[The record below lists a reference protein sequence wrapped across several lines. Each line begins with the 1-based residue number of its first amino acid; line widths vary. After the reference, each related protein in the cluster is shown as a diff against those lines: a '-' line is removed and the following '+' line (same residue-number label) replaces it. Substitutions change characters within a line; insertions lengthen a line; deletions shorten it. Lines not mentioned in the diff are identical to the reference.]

1 MEKGRMAYGYI
12 SQLLKNHTS
21 IRLLRAD
28 NAPLIISFLFS
39 AFKEEFANPEDG
51 GIMEKELTDRLAD
64 TLYVLN
70 EADTIYPKSPS
81 EYLTDWSNSG
91 FLRKYPGSTDEYVY
105 ELTPAS
111 ELVFKWMDS
120 LEKREFIGTESRLK
134 YLFERM
140 QKLVGKTQL
149 NASERL
155 VRLETQK
162 QALEQEIENIR
173 SGKLEML
180 DDRQI
185 KEEYFLIEDT
195 AKSLLADFR
204 EVEQNFR
211 DLDRNFRRQIITT
224 SQTKGEVLSELFEQQ
239 DFLAQTDQGKSFTA
253 FWEFL
258 LSQSKQ
264 AEFEKLLERMLDIP
278 VVRQMRNENFRMEL
292 LRNNLI
298 EAGDRTNKTTNSL
311 WNQLR
316 KYLEHKSFFE
326 NKRIHEQIDEGLK
339 LIFEH
344 PEIDFTKLP
353 ALELEDTI
361 RIDLIGDRR
370 LFSPPEQ
377 VKFKKQQIE
386 EGEAVGGNES
396 LYRQFEISIPRL
408 KENISKILLK
418 KQKEVSLSE
427 LIREYP
433 IEKGLAE
440 VVAYLDI
447 ASKNEKR
454 HSVSACEEEEI
465 QIHNAQTGQV
475 FKVKIP
481 KIIFKR

>member
-1 MEKGRMAYGYI
+1 MTYEEI

-21 IRLLRAD
+21 IRLLKAD
-28 NAPLIISFLFS
+28 HAPLIISFLFS
-39 AFKEEFANPEDG
+39 AFKEGISNQEEG
-51 GIMEKELTDRLAD
+51 GIKEKELADLLSDR
-64 TLYVLN
+64 LYVLN
-70 EADTIYPKSPS
+70 DSEKRYPKSPAD
-81 EYLTDWSNSG
+81 YLTDWANAG
-91 FLRKYPGSTDEYVY
+91 FLRKFPGKTDEFVY
-105 ELTPAS
+105 ELTPAT
-111 ELVFKWMDS
+111 EQVFKWIDS
-120 LEKREFIGTESRLK
+120 LEKREFVGTESRLK
-134 YLFERM
+134 YLFERI

-155 VRLETQK
+155 AQLEAQK
-162 QALEQEIENIR
+162 QALDEEINNIKA
-173 SGKLEML
+173 GKLEML

-211 DLDRNFRRQIITT
+211 NLDRDFRRQIITT
-224 SQTKGEVLSELFEQQ
+224 TQSKGEVLSDLFEQQ
-239 DFLAQTDQGKSFTA
+239 DFLTQTDQGKSFTA

-264 AEFEKLLERMLDIP
+264 AEFENLIERMLDIP
-278 VVRQMRNENFRMEL
+278 LIQQMRNENFRMEL

-316 KYLEHKSFFE
+316 RYLENKSFFE
-326 NKRIHEQIDEGLK
+326 NRRILEQINESLK

-344 PEIDFTKLP
+344 PETDFNKLP
-353 ALELEDTI
+353 ALEIEDVI
-361 RIDLIGDRR
+361 RIDLISERP
-370 LFSPPEQ
+370 LYTPPEQ
-377 VKFKKQQIE
+377 IKFKKQALQ
-386 EGEAVGGNES
+386 EGQAYGGNEL
-396 LYRQFEISIPRL
+396 LYEQFDIDIPRL
-408 KENISKILLK
+408 KNNTKQLLK
-418 KQKEVSLSE
+418 KQPRVSLPE
-427 LIREYP
+427 LLKEYP
-433 IEKGLAE
+433 VEKGVAE

-454 HSVSACEEEEI
+454 HSVSADEQEEI
-465 QIHNAQTGQV
+465 RIHNSQTGQT

-481 KIIFKR
+481 KIIFSR

>member
-1 MEKGRMAYGYI
+1 MTYEEI

-21 IRLLRAD
+21 IRLLKAD
-28 NAPLIISFLFS
+28 HAPLIISFLFS
-39 AFKEEFANPEDG
+39 AFKEGISNQEEG
-51 GIMEKELTDRLAD
+51 GIKEKELADHLSDR
-64 TLYVLN
+64 LYVLN
-70 EADTIYPKSPS
+70 DSEKRYPKSPTD
-81 EYLTDWSNSG
+81 YLTDWANAG
-91 FLRKYPGSTDEYVY
+91 FLRKFPGKTDEFVY
-105 ELTPAS
+105 ELTPAT
-111 ELVFKWMDS
+111 EQVFKWIDS
-120 LEKREFIGTESRLK
+120 LEKREFVGTESRLK
-134 YLFERM
+134 YLFERI

-155 VRLETQK
+155 AQLEAQK
-162 QALEQEIENIR
+162 QALDEEIDNIKA
-173 SGKLEML
+173 GKLEML

-211 DLDRNFRRQIITT
+211 NLDRDFRRQIITT
-224 SQTKGEVLSELFEQQ
+224 TQSKGEVLSDLFEQQ
-239 DFLAQTDQGKSFTA
+239 DFLTQTDQGKSFTA

-264 AEFEKLLERMLDIP
+264 AEFENLIERMLDIP
-278 VVRQMRNENFRMEL
+278 LIRQMRNENFRMEL

-316 KYLEHKSFFE
+316 RYLENKSFFE
-326 NKRIHEQIDEGLK
+326 NRRILEQINESLK

-344 PEIDFTKLP
+344 PDTDFNKLP
-353 ALELEDTI
+353 ALEIEDVI
-361 RIDLIGDRR
+361 RIDLISERP
-370 LFSPPEQ
+370 LYSPPEQ
-377 VKFKKQQIE
+377 IKFKKQQLQ
-386 EGEAVGGNES
+386 EGQAYGGNEL
-396 LYRQFEISIPRL
+396 LYEQFDIDIPRL
-408 KENISKILLK
+408 KDNIKQLLK
-418 KQKEVSLSE
+418 MQPRVSLPE
-427 LIREYP
+427 LLKEYP
-433 IEKGLAE
+433 VEKGVAE

-454 HSVSACEEEEI
+454 HSVSADEQDEI
-465 QIHNAQTGQV
+465 RIRNSQTGQT

-481 KIIFKR
+481 KIIFSR

>member
-1 MEKGRMAYGYI
+1 MENERMTYGYI
-12 SQLLKNHTS
+12 SLLLKNHTS
-21 IRLLRAD
+21 IRLLKAD

-39 AFKEEFANPEDG
+39 AFKEEFTYSEDG
-51 GIMEKELTDRLAD
+51 GILEKELNNRLSD

-70 EADTIYPKSPS
+70 EADTIYPKRSS
-81 EYLTDWSNSG
+81 EYLTDWSNAG
-91 FLRKYPGSTDEYVY
+91 FLRKYPGSTDEYLY
-105 ELTPAS
+105 ELTPAA
-111 ELVFKWMDS
+111 ELVFKWMDN

-140 QKLVGKTQL
+140 EQLVGKTQL
-149 NASERL
+149 SASERL
-155 VRLETQK
+155 VRLDAQK

-173 SGKLEML
+173 FGKLEML
-180 DDRQI
+180 DEREI

-211 DLDRNFRRQIITT
+211 NLDRNFRRQIIIT
-224 SQTKGEVLSELFEQQ
+224 SQTKGQVLSELFEQQ

-264 AEFEKLLERMLDIP
+264 AEFEKILERMLDIP
-278 VVRQMRNENFRMEL
+278 TVRQMRNENFRMEL

-326 NKRIHEQIDEGLK
+326 NKHIHEQIDEGLK

-353 ALELEDTI
+353 ALDVEDTI
-361 RIDLIGDRR
+361 HIDLISDRP
-370 LFSPPEQ
+370 LFSPPEK
-377 VKFKKQQIE
+377 VKFKKQAIQ

-396 LYRQFEISIPRL
+396 LYRQFEISIPKL
-408 KENISKILLK
+408 KENISNMLLK
-418 KQKEVSLSE
+418 KQKEVSLSD
-427 LIREYP
+427 LIQEYP
-433 IEKGLAE
+433 IEKGVAE

-447 ASKNEKR
+447 ASKSEKR
-454 HSVSACEEEEI
+454 HSVSASEEEKI
-465 QIHNAQTGQV
+465 QIHNTQTGQA

>member
-1 MEKGRMAYGYI
+1 MTYEEI

-21 IRLLRAD
+21 IRLLKAD
-28 NAPLIISFLFS
+28 HAPLIISFLFS
-39 AFKEEFANPEDG
+39 VFKEGISNQEEG
-51 GIMEKELTDRLAD
+51 GIKEKELADLLSDR
-64 TLYVLN
+64 LYVLN
-70 EADTIYPKSPS
+70 NSEKRYPKSPAD
-81 EYLTDWSNSG
+81 YLTDWANAG
-91 FLRKYPGSTDEYVY
+91 FLRKFPGKTDEFVY
-105 ELTPAS
+105 ELTPAT
-111 ELVFKWMDS
+111 EQVFKWIDS
-120 LEKREFIGTESRLK
+120 LEKREFVGTESRLK
-134 YLFERM
+134 YLFERI

-155 VRLETQK
+155 AQLEAQK
-162 QALEQEIENIR
+162 QALDEEINNIKA
-173 SGKLEML
+173 GKLEML

-211 DLDRNFRRQIITT
+211 NLDRDFRRQIITT
-224 SQTKGEVLSELFEQQ
+224 TQSKGEVLSDLFEQQ
-239 DFLAQTDQGKSFTA
+239 DFLTQTDQGKSFTA

-264 AEFEKLLERMLDIP
+264 AEFENLIERMLDIP
-278 VVRQMRNENFRMEL
+278 LIQQMRNENFRMEL

-316 KYLEHKSFFE
+316 RYLENKSFFE
-326 NKRIHEQIDEGLK
+326 NRRILEQINESLK

-344 PEIDFTKLP
+344 PEIDFNKLP
-353 ALELEDTI
+353 ALEIEDVI
-361 RIDLIGDRR
+361 RIDLISERQ
-370 LFSPPEQ
+370 LYTPPEQ
-377 VKFKKQQIE
+377 IKFKKQPLQ
-386 EGEAVGGNES
+386 EGQAYGGNEL
-396 LYRQFEISIPRL
+396 LYEQFDIDIPRL
-408 KENISKILLK
+408 KNNIKQLLK
-418 KQKEVSLSE
+418 KHLRVSLPE
-427 LIREYP
+427 LLKEYP
-433 IEKGLAE
+433 VEKGVAE

-454 HSVSACEEEEI
+454 HSVSADEQDEI
-465 QIHNAQTGQV
+465 RIHNSQTGQT

-481 KIIFKR
+481 KIIFSR

>member
-1 MEKGRMAYGYI
+1 MTYEEI

-21 IRLLRAD
+21 IRLLKAD
-28 NAPLIISFLFS
+28 HAPLIISFLFS
-39 AFKEEFANPEDG
+39 AFKEGISNQEEG
-51 GIMEKELTDRLAD
+51 GIKEKELADLLSDR
-64 TLYVLN
+64 LYVLN
-70 EADTIYPKSPS
+70 DSEKRYPKSPAD
-81 EYLTDWSNSG
+81 YLTDWANAG
-91 FLRKYPGSTDEYVY
+91 FLRKFPGKTDEFVY
-105 ELTPAS
+105 ELTPAT
-111 ELVFKWMDS
+111 EQVFKWIDS
-120 LEKREFIGTESRLK
+120 LEKREFVGTESRLK
-134 YLFERM
+134 YLFERI

-155 VRLETQK
+155 AQLEAQK
-162 QALEQEIENIR
+162 QALDEEINNIKA
-173 SGKLEML
+173 GKLEML

-211 DLDRNFRRQIITT
+211 NLDRDFRRQIITT
-224 SQTKGEVLSELFEQQ
+224 TQSKGEVLSDLFEQQ
-239 DFLAQTDQGKSFTA
+239 DFLTQTDQGKSFTA

-264 AEFEKLLERMLDIP
+264 AEFENLIERMLDIP
-278 VVRQMRNENFRMEL
+278 LIQQMRNENFRMEL

-316 KYLEHKSFFE
+316 RYLENKSFFE
-326 NKRIHEQIDEGLK
+326 NRRILEQINESLK

-344 PEIDFTKLP
+344 PETDFNKLP
-353 ALELEDTI
+353 ALEIEDVI
-361 RIDLIGDRR
+361 RIDLISERP
-370 LFSPPEQ
+370 LYTPPEQ
-377 VKFKKQQIE
+377 IKFKKQPLQ
-386 EGEAVGGNES
+386 EGQAYGGNEL
-396 LYRQFEISIPRL
+396 LYEQFDIDIPRL
-408 KENISKILLK
+408 KNNIKQLLK
-418 KQKEVSLSE
+418 MQPRVSLPE
-427 LIREYP
+427 LLMEYP
-433 IEKGLAE
+433 VEKGVAE

-454 HSVSACEEEEI
+454 HSVSADEQEEI
-465 QIHNAQTGQV
+465 RIHNSQTGQT

-481 KIIFKR
+481 KIIFSR

>member
-1 MEKGRMAYGYI
+1 MTYEEI

-21 IRLLRAD
+21 IRLLKAD
-28 NAPLIISFLFS
+28 HAPLIISFLFS
-39 AFKEEFANPEDG
+39 AFKEGISNQEEG
-51 GIMEKELTDRLAD
+51 GIKEKELADLLSDR
-64 TLYVLN
+64 LYVLN
-70 EADTIYPKSPS
+70 DSEKRYPKSPAD
-81 EYLTDWSNSG
+81 YLTDWANAG
-91 FLRKYPGSTDEYVY
+91 FLRKFSGKTDEFVY
-105 ELTPAS
+105 ELTPAT
-111 ELVFKWMDS
+111 EQVFKWIDS
-120 LEKREFIGTESRLK
+120 LEKREFVGTESRLK
-134 YLFERM
+134 YLFERI

-155 VRLETQK
+155 AQLEAQK
-162 QALEQEIENIR
+162 QALDEEINNIKA
-173 SGKLEML
+173 GKLEML

-211 DLDRNFRRQIITT
+211 NLDRDFRRQIITT
-224 SQTKGEVLSELFEQQ
+224 TQSKGEVLSDLFEQQ
-239 DFLAQTDQGKSFTA
+239 DFLTQTDQGKSFTA

-264 AEFEKLLERMLDIP
+264 AEFENLIERMLDIP
-278 VVRQMRNENFRMEL
+278 LIQQMRNENFRMEL

-316 KYLEHKSFFE
+316 RYLENKSFFE
-326 NKRIHEQIDEGLK
+326 NRRILEQINESLK

-344 PEIDFTKLP
+344 PEIDFNKLP
-353 ALELEDTI
+353 ALEIEDVI
-361 RIDLIGDRR
+361 RIDLISERP
-370 LFSPPEQ
+370 LYTPPEQ
-377 VKFKKQQIE
+377 IKFKKQPLQ
-386 EGEAVGGNES
+386 EGQAYGGNEL
-396 LYRQFEISIPRL
+396 LYEQFDIDIPRL
-408 KENISKILLK
+408 KNNIKQLLK
-418 KQKEVSLSE
+418 KQPRVSLPE
-427 LIREYP
+427 LLKEYP
-433 IEKGLAE
+433 VEKGVAE

-454 HSVSACEEEEI
+454 HSVSADEQDEI
-465 QIHNAQTGQV
+465 RIHNSQTGQT

-481 KIIFKR
+481 KIIFSR

>member
-1 MEKGRMAYGYI
+1 MTYEDI
-12 SQLLKNHTS
+12 SQLLKSHTS
-21 IRLLRAD
+21 IRLLKAD

-39 AFKEEFANPEDG
+39 AFKEELSNQEDG
-51 GIMEKELTDRLAD
+51 GIREKELADRLSD
-64 TLYVLN
+64 QLYVLN
-70 EADTIYPKSPS
+70 EFNTLYPKLPAD
-81 EYLTDWSNSG
+81 YLTDWANAG
-91 FLRKYPGSTDEYVY
+91 FLRKFPGKTDEFVY
-105 ELTPAS
+105 ELTPAT
-111 ELVFKWMDS
+111 EHVFKWIDS
-120 LEKREFIGTESRLK
+120 LEKREFVGTESRLK

-155 VRLETQK
+155 AQLEAQK
-162 QALEQEIENIR
+162 QALDEEIANIKA
-173 SGKLEML
+173 GKLEML

-224 SQTKGEVLSELFEQQ
+224 TQSKGEVLGDLFEQQ
-239 DFLAQTDQGKSFTA
+239 DFLTQTDQGKSFTA

-264 AEFEKLLERMLDIP
+264 AEFENLIERMLDIP
-278 VVRQMRNENFRMEL
+278 IVQQMRNDSFRMEL

-316 KYLEHKSFFE
+316 RYLENKSFFE
-326 NKRIHEQIDEGLK
+326 NRRILEQINEGLK

-344 PEIDFTKLP
+344 PETDFTKLP
-353 ALELEDTI
+353 GLEIDDVI
-361 RIDLIGDRR
+361 HIDLISERP
-370 LFSPPEQ
+370 LYTPPEQ
-377 VKFKKQQIE
+377 VKFKKQTLE
-386 EGEAVGGNES
+386 EGQASGANS
-396 LYRQFEISIPRL
+396 LLYEQFEIDIPRL
-408 KENISKILLK
+408 KDNIKQSLK
-418 KQKEVSLSE
+418 SHPRISLAE

-433 IEKGLAE
+433 IEKGVAE

-447 ASKNEKR
+447 ASKQEKR
-454 HSVSACEEEEI
+454 HSVSAEEEEEI
-465 QIHNAQTGQV
+465 MIRNTHTGQL
-475 FKVKIP
+475 FKVNVP
-481 KIIFKR
+481 KITFSK

>member
-1 MEKGRMAYGYI
+1 MEKGRMAYGLV

-39 AFKEEFANPEDG
+39 AFKEEFSNPEDG
-51 GIMEKELTDRLAD
+51 GIVEKELTDRLSD
-64 TLYVLN
+64 TLYMLN
-70 EADTIYPKSPS
+70 EANTIYPTAPS
-81 EYLTDWSNSG
+81 EYLTDWSNAG

-105 ELTPAS
+105 ELTPAA

-134 YLFERM
+134 YLFERI

-155 VRLETQK
+155 VRLEAQK
-162 QALEQEIENIR
+162 QALEQEIKNIR

-180 DDRQI
+180 DERQI

-211 DLDRNFRRQIITT
+211 SLDRNFRKQIITT

-344 PEIDFTKLP
+344 PEFDFTKLP
-353 ALELEDTI
+353 ALEVEDVI
-361 RIDLIGDRR
+361 RIDLIGDRP

-377 VKFKKQQIE
+377 VKFKKQQIQ

-396 LYRQFEISIPRL
+396 LYQQFEINIPQL
-408 KENISKILLK
+408 KENISKMLLK
-418 KQKEVSLSE
+418 KQKEISLSE

-454 HSVSACEEEEI
+454 HSISTSEEEEI
-465 QIHNAQTGQV
+465 QIRNSQTDQV

>member
-1 MEKGRMAYGYI
+1 MEKERMAYGYI

-120 LEKREFIGTESRLK
+120 LEKRAFIGTESRLK

-326 NKRIHEQIDEGLK
+326 NKRIHEEIDEGLK

-377 VKFKKQQIE
+377 VKFKKQQIQ

-454 HSVSACEEEEI
+454 HSVSTCEEEEI

>member
-1 MEKGRMAYGYI
+1 MTYEEI

-21 IRLLRAD
+21 IRLLKAD
-28 NAPLIISFLFS
+28 HAPLIISFLFS
-39 AFKEEFANPEDG
+39 AFKEGISNQEEG
-51 GIMEKELTDRLAD
+51 GIKEKELADLLSDR
-64 TLYVLN
+64 LYVLN
-70 EADTIYPKSPS
+70 ESEKRYPKSPAD
-81 EYLTDWSNSG
+81 YLTDWANAG
-91 FLRKYPGSTDEYVY
+91 FLRKFPGKTDEFVY
-105 ELTPAS
+105 ELTPAT
-111 ELVFKWMDS
+111 EQVFKWIDS
-120 LEKREFIGTESRLK
+120 LEKREFVGTESRLK
-134 YLFERM
+134 YLFERI

-155 VRLETQK
+155 AQLEAQK
-162 QALEQEIENIR
+162 QALDEEINNIKA
-173 SGKLEML
+173 GKLEML

-211 DLDRNFRRQIITT
+211 NLDRDFRRQIITT
-224 SQTKGEVLSELFEQQ
+224 TQSKGEVLSDLFEQQ
-239 DFLAQTDQGKSFTA
+239 DFLTQTDQGKSFTA

-264 AEFEKLLERMLDIP
+264 AEFENLIERMLDIP
-278 VVRQMRNENFRMEL
+278 LIQQMRNENFRMEL

-316 KYLEHKSFFE
+316 RYLENKSFFE
-326 NKRIHEQIDEGLK
+326 NRRILEQINESLK

-344 PEIDFTKLP
+344 PETDFNKLP
-353 ALELEDTI
+353 ALEIEDVI
-361 RIDLIGDRR
+361 RIDLISERP
-370 LFSPPEQ
+370 LYTPPEQ
-377 VKFKKQQIE
+377 IKFKKQALQ
-386 EGEAVGGNES
+386 EGQAYGGNEL
-396 LYRQFEISIPRL
+396 LYEQFDIDIPRL
-408 KENISKILLK
+408 KNNIKQLLK
-418 KQKEVSLSE
+418 MQPRVSLPE
-427 LIREYP
+427 LLMEYP
-433 IEKGLAE
+433 VEKGVAE

-454 HSVSACEEEEI
+454 HSVSVDEQDEI
-465 QIHNAQTGQV
+465 RIHNSQTGQT

-481 KIIFKR
+481 KIIFSR

>member
-1 MEKGRMAYGYI
+1 MTYKEIG
-12 SQLLKNHTS
+12 QLLKNHTS
-21 IRLLRAD
+21 IRLLKAD

-39 AFKEEFANPEDG
+39 LFKEDLSNQEEG
-51 GIMEKELTDRLAD
+51 GIREKELVSQLSDQ
-64 TLYVLN
+64 LYILN
-70 EADTIYPKSPS
+70 EIDKIYPKSPAD
-81 EYLTDWSNSG
+81 YLADWANAG
-91 FLRKYPGSTDEYVY
+91 FLRKFPGKTDEFVY

-111 ELVFKWMDS
+111 EQVFKWINS
-120 LEKREFIGTESRLK
+120 LEKREFVGTESRLK

-149 NASERL
+149 SATERL
-155 VRLETQK
+155 AQLEAQK
-162 QALEQEIENIR
+162 QSLDKEIEDIKA
-173 SGKLEML
+173 GKLEVL

-211 DLDRNFRRQIITT
+211 DLDRNFRRKIITT
-224 SQTKGEVLSELFEQQ
+224 TQSKGEVLSDLFEQQ
-239 DFLAQTDQGKSFTA
+239 DFLTQTDQGKSFMA

-264 AEFEKLLERMLDIP
+264 IELENLIKRMLDIP
-278 VVRQMRNENFRMEL
+278 IVQQMRNENFRMEL

-316 KYLEHKSFFE
+316 RYLENKSFFE
-326 NKRIHEQIDEGLK
+326 NKRILEQINTGLK

-344 PEIDFTKLP
+344 PETDFNNLP
-353 ALELEDTI
+353 ALELDDVI
-361 RIDLIGDRR
+361 RIDLISDRP
-370 LFSPPEQ
+370 LYSPPEQ
-377 VKFKKQQIE
+377 VKFKKQQLQ
-386 EGEAVGGNES
+386 EGEASGGNEL
-396 LYRQFEISIPRL
+396 LYEQFEIDIPRL
-408 KENISKILLK
+408 KDNIKQLLK
-418 KQKEVSLSE
+418 THPQVSLPE
-427 LIREYP
+427 LLREFP
-433 IEKGLAE
+433 VEKGVAE

-447 ASKNEKR
+447 AAKNEKR
-454 HSVSACEEEEI
+454 NSISTDEEEEEI
-465 QIHNAQTGQV
+465 LIRNSQTKQV

-481 KIIFKR
+481 KIIFSR

>member
-1 MEKGRMAYGYI
+1 MTYEYI

-21 IRLLRAD
+21 IRLLKAD

-39 AFKEEFANPEDG
+39 TFKEEFSNQEEG
-51 GIMEKELTDRLAD
+51 GILEKELSSRLSD
-64 TLYVLN
+64 ILYVLN
-70 EADTIYPKSPS
+70 EPNKTYPKPPT
-81 EYLTDWSNSG
+81 EYLTDWSNAG
-91 FLRKYPGSTDEYVY
+91 FLRKYPGKTDEFIY
-105 ELTPAS
+105 ELTPAT
-111 ELVFKWMDS
+111 ELIFKWIDS

-140 QKLVGKTQL
+140 QRLVGKTQM

-155 VRLETQK
+155 AQLEAQK
-162 QALEQEIENIR
+162 RILEQDIEDIKA
-173 SGKLEML
+173 GKLEML
-180 DDRQI
+180 NERQI

-211 DLDRNFRRQIITT
+211 DLNRNFRRQIITT
-224 SQTKGEVLSELFEQQ
+224 SQSKGEVLSDLLEQQ
-239 DFLAQTDQGKSFTA
+239 DFLTQTDQGKSFTA

-264 AEFEKLLERMLDIP
+264 VELEKLIELMLNIP
-278 VVRQMRNENFRMEL
+278 VVQKMRNDNFRMEL
-292 LRNNLI
+292 LRNSLI

-344 PEIDFTKLP
+344 PEIDFTRLP
-353 ALELEDTI
+353 ALEVEDII
-361 RIDLIGDRR
+361 RINLICDRP

-377 VKFKKQQIE
+377 VKFKKQQLQ
-386 EGEAVGGNES
+386 EGQASGDNEL
-396 LYRQFEISIPRL
+396 LYEQFEINIPKL
-408 KENISKILLK
+408 KENIRQLLRY
-418 KQKEVSLSE
+418 QPQVSLQE
-427 LIREYP
+427 LIKVHP
-433 IEKGLAE
+433 IEKGVAE

-447 ASKNEKR
+447 ATKNGER
-454 HSVSACEEEEI
+454 HSVSTSEQEEI
-465 QIHNAQTGQV
+465 QICNSQTGQI

-481 KIIFKR
+481 KIIFS

>member
-1 MEKGRMAYGYI
+1 MTYEDI
-12 SQLLKNHTS
+12 SQLLKSHTS
-21 IRLLRAD
+21 IRLLKAD

-39 AFKEEFANPEDG
+39 AFKEELSNQEDG
-51 GIMEKELTDRLAD
+51 GIREKELADRLSD
-64 TLYVLN
+64 QLYVLN
-70 EADTIYPKSPS
+70 EFNTLYPKLPAD
-81 EYLTDWSNSG
+81 YLTDWANAG
-91 FLRKYPGSTDEYVY
+91 FLRKFPGKTDEFVY
-105 ELTPAS
+105 ELTPAT
-111 ELVFKWMDS
+111 EHVFKWIDS
-120 LEKREFIGTESRLK
+120 LEKREFVGTESRLK

-155 VRLETQK
+155 AQLEAQK
-162 QALEQEIENIR
+162 QALDEEIANIKA
-173 SGKLEML
+173 GKLEML

-224 SQTKGEVLSELFEQQ
+224 TQSKGEVLGDLFEQQ
-239 DFLAQTDQGKSFTA
+239 DFLTQTDQGKSFTA

-264 AEFEKLLERMLDIP
+264 AEFENLIERMLDIP
-278 VVRQMRNENFRMEL
+278 IVQQMRNDSFRMEL

-316 KYLEHKSFFE
+316 RYLENKSFFE
-326 NKRIHEQIDEGLK
+326 NRRILEQINEGLK

-344 PEIDFTKLP
+344 PETDFTKLP
-353 ALELEDTI
+353 GLEIDDVI
-361 RIDLIGDRR
+361 HIDLISERP
-370 LFSPPEQ
+370 LYTPPEQ
-377 VKFKKQQIE
+377 VKFKKQTLE
-386 EGEAVGGNES
+386 EGQASDANS
-396 LYRQFEISIPRL
+396 LLYEQFEIDIPRL
-408 KENISKILLK
+408 KDNIKQSLK
-418 KQKEVSLSE
+418 SHPRISLAE

-433 IEKGLAE
+433 IEKGVAE

-447 ASKNEKR
+447 ASKQEKR
-454 HSVSACEEEEI
+454 HSVSAEEEEEI
-465 QIHNAQTGQV
+465 MIRNTHTGQL
-475 FKVKIP
+475 FKVNVP
-481 KIIFKR
+481 KITFSK

>member
-1 MEKGRMAYGYI
+1 MEKERMAYGYI

-377 VKFKKQQIE
+377 VKFKKQQIQ

-454 HSVSACEEEEI
+454 HSVSTCEEEEI

>member
-1 MEKGRMAYGYI
+1 MTYEDI
-12 SQLLKNHTS
+12 SQLLKSHTS
-21 IRLLRAD
+21 IRLLKAD
-28 NAPLIISFLFS
+28 NAPLIISFLLS
-39 AFKEEFANPEDG
+39 VFKEEVSNQEEG
-51 GIMEKELTDRLAD
+51 GVKEKELTSHLSDQ
-64 TLYVLN
+64 LYVLN
-70 EADTIYPKSPS
+70 EFNIVYPKPPAD
-81 EYLTDWSNSG
+81 YLTDWANAG
-91 FLRKYPGSTDEYVY
+91 FLRKFPGKTDEFEY

-111 ELVFKWMDS
+111 EQVFKWIDS
-120 LEKREFIGTESRLK
+120 LEKREFVGTESRLK

-140 QKLVGKTQL
+140 QKLVGKTQMS
-149 NASERL
+149 ASERL
-155 VRLETQK
+155 AQLEAQK
-162 QALEQEIENIR
+162 QLLNEEIENIKA
-173 SGKLEML
+173 GKLEIL

-224 SQTKGEVLSELFEQQ
+224 TQSKGEVLSDLFEQQ
-239 DFLAQTDQGKSFTA
+239 DFLTQTDQGKSFMA

-264 AEFEKLLERMLDIP
+264 TEFENLIERMLDIP
-278 VVRQMRNENFRMEL
+278 VVQQMRNENFRMEL

-298 EAGDRTNKTTNSL
+298 EAGDRTNRTTNSL

-316 KYLEHKSFFE
+316 KYLENKSFFE
-326 NKRIHEQIDEGLK
+326 NRQILEQINEGLK

-344 PEIDFTKLP
+344 PKTDFIKLP
-353 ALELEDTI
+353 ALEIDDII
-361 RIDLIGDRR
+361 RIDLIIDRP
-370 LFSPPEQ
+370 LYLPPEQ
-377 VKFKKQQIE
+377 VKFKKQQLQ
-386 EGEAVGGNES
+386 EGKALGSNEL
-396 LYRQFEISIPRL
+396 LYEQFQIDIPQL
-408 KENISKILLK
+408 KENIRQLLK
-418 KQKEVSLSE
+418 SHPRISLSE

-433 IEKGLAE
+433 IEKGVAE

-454 HSVSACEEEEI
+454 HSTSADEQEEI
-465 QIHNAQTGQV
+465 LIRNAQTGQT

-481 KIIFKR
+481 KIIFTT

>member
-1 MEKGRMAYGYI
+1 MTYEEI

-21 IRLLRAD
+21 IRLLKAD
-28 NAPLIISFLFS
+28 HAPLIISFLS
-39 AFKEEFANPEDG
+39 SVFKEGISNQEEG
-51 GIMEKELTDRLAD
+51 GIKEKELADLLSDR
-64 TLYVLN
+64 LYVLN
-70 EADTIYPKSPS
+70 ESEKRYPKSPS
-81 EYLTDWSNSG
+81 DYLTDWANAG
-91 FLRKYPGSTDEYVY
+91 FLRKFPGKTDEFVY
-105 ELTPAS
+105 ELTPAT
-111 ELVFKWMDS
+111 EQVFKWIDS
-120 LEKREFIGTESRLK
+120 LEKREFVGTESRLK
-134 YLFERM
+134 YLFERI

-155 VRLETQK
+155 AQLEAQK
-162 QALEQEIENIR
+162 QALDEEINNIKA
-173 SGKLEML
+173 GKLEML

-211 DLDRNFRRQIITT
+211 NLDRDLRRQIITT
-224 SQTKGEVLSELFEQQ
+224 TQSKGEVLSDLFEQQ
-239 DFLAQTDQGKSFTA
+239 DFLTQTDQGKSFTA

-264 AEFEKLLERMLDIP
+264 AEFENLIERMLDIP
-278 VVRQMRNENFRMEL
+278 LIQQMRNENFRMEL

-316 KYLEHKSFFE
+316 RYLENKSFFE
-326 NKRIHEQIDEGLK
+326 NRRILEQINESLK

-344 PEIDFTKLP
+344 PETDFNKLP
-353 ALELEDTI
+353 ALEIEDVI
-361 RIDLIGDRR
+361 RIDLISERP
-370 LFSPPEQ
+370 LYTPPEQ
-377 VKFKKQQIE
+377 IKFKKQPLQ
-386 EGEAVGGNES
+386 EGQAYGGNEL
-396 LYRQFEISIPRL
+396 LYEQFDIDIPRL
-408 KENISKILLK
+408 KNNIKQLLK
-418 KQKEVSLSE
+418 KQPRVSLPE
-427 LIREYP
+427 LLKEYP
-433 IEKGLAE
+433 VEKGVAE

-454 HSVSACEEEEI
+454 HSVSADEQDEI
-465 QIHNAQTGQV
+465 RIHNSQTGQT

-481 KIIFKR
+481 KIIFSR